1 VESQPKS
8 SGRTSADEARNRA
21 VGAGVVDDPYPRL
34 HALRSRCPVQAGSL
48 PEAFGLVSPNSL
60 AAEDHPEF
68 AVLGYED
75 ALRVFRDHAAFSSTW
90 FQRTIGPTVGNALI
104 ALDPPEH
111 QRHRSLLQPA
121 FAPHE
126 MERWERQIVRPV
138 VTGYLEDLVPRGRG
152 DLYTDFAAYIPVDVT
167 AEALGLPAGD
177 RELFVDWA
185 VTMTSVAEPFEAR
198 LAASR
203 AVEEY
208 VGPLVAER
216 RARGGD
222 DLLALLVRAQV
233 PDDTEAEVRRDPL
246 TDQELADFV
255 RLLIVAG
262 ASTVLRGYG
271 VLVFGL
277 LSNPEQL
284 EAVRAD
290 RSLIPQAIEEA
301 LRWEQPVTIVGRTC
315 TREVVLAG
323 TPLGTAS
330 DVTIEIGAANHDPAV
345 WADPERFD
353 IFRAPKQ
360 HLAFGFGRHRCLG
373 IYLARM
379 ELRVMLE
386 ATLDHFPNLRFDPDQ
401 PAPHVTGMIFRMV
414 TGLPVVWD
422 PT

>member
-1 VESQPKS
+1 
-8 SGRTSADEARNRA
+8 
-21 VGAGVVDDPYPRL
+21 VGAGVIDDPYPEL
-34 HALRSRCPVQAGSL
+34 HALRARCPVQPGSL
-48 PEAFGLVSPNSL
+48 AEMFGLRSPSSL
-60 AAEDHPEF
+60 AADGHPEF
-68 AVLGYED
+68 AVLGYDE
-75 ALRVFRDHAAFSSTW
+75 ALRVFRDHGTFSSTW

-111 QRHRSLLQPA
+111 QRHRSLLQPV
-121 FAPHE
+121 FAPSE
-126 MERWERQIVRPV
+126 MDRWEQQIVRPV
-138 VTGYLEDLVPRGRG
+138 VAGHLDELVPRGRG
-152 DLYTDFAAYIPVDVT
+152 DLYTEFAAYVPVDVT
-167 AEALGLPAGD
+167 AEALGLPPED

-185 VTMTSVAEPFEAR
+185 VTMTSMAEPFEAR

-208 VGPLVAER
+208 IGPLVAER
-216 RARGGD
+216 RAHGGD

-233 PDDTEAEVRRDPL
+233 PDDTEAGVRRDPL

-277 LSNPEQL
+277 LSNPGQL
-284 EAVRAD
+284 EAVRTD

-301 LRWEQPVTIVGRTC
+301 LRWEQPITQVGRTC
-315 TREVVLAG
+315 TRDVELTGTTLGAG
-323 TPLGTAS
+323 S

-345 WADPERFD
+345 WAEPERFD
-353 IFRAPKQ
+353 IFRPAKQ

-386 ATLDHFPNLRFDPDQ
+386 ATLDQFPGLRFDPAQ
-401 PAPHVTGMIFRMV
+401 PVPHVTGMIFRMV
-414 TGLPVVWD
+414 TGLPLIWD
-422 PT
+422 PVRP